1 MLRPEGIPMR
11 ILGQIW
17 LRQNFLLETALCS
30 SGALRLLLEVKSVC
44 FFCVCVFFFQQ
55 KVMKTSA
62 EDGTN
67 ECTLSTNSPVFAA
80 EPPRG
85 DEKAMRWGEKLW
97 ENKRMQRLVCH
108 ARLAVGLQSSYMFI
122 LASFFS
128 EFPPTATLLLQ
139 PVYGNIFT
147 VNMSILVC
155 KVGGANKV
163 AH

>member
-17 LRQNFLLETALCS
+17 LRQNFLLETVLCS
-30 SGALRLLLEVKSVC
+30 SGALRLQLEVKSR
-44 FFCVCVFFFQQ
+44 FWGFFFFQQ

-67 ECTLSTNSPVFAA
+67 EYTLSTNSPVFAA
-80 EPPRG
+80 EPPRW

-108 ARLAVGLQSSYMFI
+108 ARLEVGLQSSYMFI
-122 LASFFS
+122 LASVFS
-128 EFPPTATLLLQ
+128 AFPPQQLCFYSQ
-139 PVYGNIFT
+139 SMEKFY
-147 VNMSILVC
+147 MSMWAHSGLMC